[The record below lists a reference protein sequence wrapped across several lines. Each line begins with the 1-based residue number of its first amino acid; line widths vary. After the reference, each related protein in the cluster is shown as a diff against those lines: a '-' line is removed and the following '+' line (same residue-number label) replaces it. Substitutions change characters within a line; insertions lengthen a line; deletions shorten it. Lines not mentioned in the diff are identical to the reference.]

1 MNKKTGM
8 IALVVGVVLMLLGS
22 VLPFADASGLGL
34 DVKASLF
41 GGAVIVWML
50 FGVAAI
56 VFAYL
61 GKGALALVFGMLASL
76 GMFVSFF
83 ANQLGAAF
91 GKGIGYWLTLL
102 SAVVMLVAAIMAF
115 VGCRKT
121 NAAALQTA

>member
-22 VLPFADASGLGL
+22 LLPFADASGLGL
-34 DVKASLF
+34 DVKANLF
-41 GGAVIVWML
+41 GGAVILWML
-50 FGVAAI
+50 FGVASV

-61 GKGALALVFGMLASL
+61 GKGAPALVFGILASL
-76 GMFVSFF
+76 GMFLSFF

-91 GKGIGYWLTLL
+91 GKGMGYWLTLL

-115 VGCRKT
+115 VGCKRT
-121 NAAALQTA
+121 AAVSLQAA